1 MYVNN
6 SRKLATSPQ
15 LSDLKTVS
23 VSEEIIVSKLVG
35 KTAVITG
42 GSSGIGLSTA
52 ELFVSEGAY
61 VYITGRR
68 QKELD
73 VAIAKI
79 KYNITGVQGDVSQV
93 EDLDRLYKRIAEEK
107 GHIDIVFANAGVGN
121 PSAPIG
127 QITEEQFH
135 TIFDIN
141 VAGTLFTVQKALP
154 LMRDGGS
161 IVLNAS
167 LASIKGLPTFGLY
180 SASKAAIRSLARTW
194 TAELKER
201 SIRVNVLSAGHIDT
215 PIFETGNRTK
225 EQIAA
230 WKAKVSSSI
239 PLGRLG
245 RSEEVAK
252 AVLFLASQDSGYVAG
267 VELFVDGGMGQI

>member
-1 MYVNN
+1 VWSNGEDLERVYVNN
-6 SRKLATSPQ
+6 WRQTRPRLHNY
-15 LSDLKTVS
+15 LIFETVS
-23 VSEEIIVSKLVG
+23 VSEEIIVGKLVG
-35 KTAVITG
+35 KTAVIRG

-52 ELFVSEGAY
+52 ELFVSEGAH

-68 QKELD
+68 QKQLD
-73 VAIAKI
+73 VATAKI
-79 KYNITGVQGDVSQV
+79 KYNVTGVQGDVSQV
-93 EDLDRLYKRIAEEK
+93 EDLDRLYKRITEEK

-127 QITEEQFH
+127 QTTEEQFH
-135 TIFDIN
+135 AIFDVN

-180 SASKAAIRSLARTW
+180 SASKAAIRSFARTW

-230 WKAKVSSSI
+230 
-239 PLGRLG
+239 
-245 RSEEVAK
+245 
-252 AVLFLASQDSGYVAG
+252 
-267 VELFVDGGMGQI
+267 

>member
-1 MYVNN
+1 M
-6 SRKLATSPQ
+6 
-15 LSDLKTVS
+15 
-23 VSEEIIVSKLVG
+23 SKLTG

-52 ELFVSEGAY
+52 ELFVAEGAY

-73 VAIAKI
+73 AAIAKI
-79 KYNITGVQGDVSQV
+79 KYNVTGVQGDVSKL
-93 EDLDRLYKRIAEEK
+93 EDLDRLYTKIAEEN
-107 GHIDIVFANAGVGN
+107 GHIDIVFANAGIGN
-121 PSAPIG
+121 QSAPIG

-135 TIFDIN
+135 TIFDTN

-167 LASIKGLPTFGLY
+167 LASMKGLPTFGLY
-180 SASKAAIRSLARTW
+180 SASKAAIRSFARTW

-215 PIFETGNRTK
+215 PIFETGNHTK
-225 EQIAA
+225 AEIAA

-252 AVLFLASQDSGYVAG
+252 VVLFLASQDSGYVAG